1 MSLPQPRA
9 GILEIKPYTVT
20 AGSLHPVCLNAN
32 ENPLGCSEKAR
43 AAYIAAQNQLHRYPD
58 GGAVKL
64 RTALAGLHGMDA
76 SRIVCGAGADELI
89 SIITRA
95 YAGAG
100 DEVVYSAHGF
110 VMYRLYAKAAGA
122 TPVAAAE
129 RNLCAD
135 VDALLSSV
143 TPKTKIMFIANPNN
157 PTGSLLSAGELQYLR
172 GKLPEHVLLVVDA
185 AYAEYVED
193 KDYGDGRALVDAT
206 PNTVMLRTFSKAYG
220 LAGLRLGW
228 GYCPQEV
235 ADVLNRVRGPFNTS
249 VAAQETGIAA
259 LADQD
264 FVVKSRVFNIAEREE
279 LAASLQKA
287 GLRVYP
293 SAANFLLVDCG
304 SHADEIREGLAARN
318 ILVTPTSGYG
328 LPHCLRITVGL
339 EDENTQLL
347 SALKEI

>member
-1 MSLPQPRA
+1 MSLPQPRD
-9 GILEIKPYTVT
+9 GILEIKPYTAA
-20 AGSLHPVCLNAN
+20 AGPLHPVCLNAN
-32 ENPLGCSEKAR
+32 ENPHGCSPLAR
-43 AAYIAAQNQLHRYPD
+43 AAYVAAQDKLHRYPD
-58 GGAVKL
+58 GGA
-64 RTALAGLHGMDA
+64 TALRDAIADLRGMKA
-76 SRIVCGAGADELI
+76 NRIVCGAGADELI

-129 RNLCAD
+129 KNLCAN
-135 VDALLSSV
+135 VEALLSAV

-157 PTGSLLSAGELQYLR
+157 PTGSLLSADELEHLR
-172 GKLPEHVLLVVDA
+172 EKLPENVLLVVDA
-185 AYAEYVED
+185 AYAEYIAD

-228 GYCPQEV
+228 AYCTEGV
-235 ADVLNRVRGPFNTS
+235 ADVLDRVRGPFNIS
-249 VAAQETGIAA
+249 VAAQMAGMAA

-264 FVVKSRVFNIAEREE
+264 FVEKSRIFNAAEREA
-279 LAASLQKA
+279 LAAGLQNA
-287 GLRVYP
+287 GLKVYP

-304 SHADEIREGLAARN
+304 TQAEKIRKDLAARN
-318 ILVTPTSGYG
+318 ILVTPTAGYG

-339 EDENTQLL
+339 EEENAQLL
-347 SALKEI
+347 AALKEI